1 MKKMLPIMGS
11 WEVPAR
17 ETTCPANHVGIPPSW
32 VDDSLQPTPHAVKRE
47 PRPVLLSRPHH
58 KSQQKWLPQY
68 PDGARL
74 APSDQIVVDE
84 IEESDLTPGEV
95 ELLEFCLYHITLAR
109 SRPTDEKVRRALI
122 SRIYH
127 NSQLAVLLG
136 QHVLAG
142 VPAEHVLQPQ
152 HLKRLFPRMVGS
164 RTFQRDLKKIRDL
177 ENPSVKVMETTGDPT
192 FSVNSSETHSSYE
205 GQRTSEKSPDEKLK
219 KNKKDFVSTSKEEQY
234 FDDMIAQLREAVP
247 QLPEPKEARS
257 IVLADEDGEW
267 LFGDMIKWMRSHE
280 ELIQSI
286 KHDYNKKFG
295 KQLLTIFKENL
306 GITKDLK
313 NKK

>member
-1 MKKMLPIMGS
+1 MKKMLPIMGN
-11 WEVPAR
+11 WEVQAR
-17 ETTCPANHVGIPPSW
+17 ETTCAANHGGIPPTW
-32 VDDSLQPTPHAVKRE
+32 IDDSLQPTPHAVKCE

-84 IEESDLTPGEV
+84 IEERDLTPGEV

-109 SRPTDEKVRRALI
+109 SRPTDEKIRRALI

-127 NSQLAVLLG
+127 NSQLAALLG

-142 VPAEHVLQPQ
+142 VPAEKVLQPR
-152 HLKRLFPRMVGS
+152 HLKQLFPRMVGS
-164 RTFQRDLKKIRDL
+164 RTFQRDLKRIRKL
-177 ENPSVKVMETTGDPT
+177 AKPNVKVIETTEDST
-192 FSVNSSETHSSYE
+192 SAVKSSESHSNCE
-205 GQRTSEKSPDEKLK
+205 KQRAPENLPDEEFKT
-219 KNKKDFVSTSKEEQY
+219 NKKSFVSTSTEEQY
-234 FDDMIAQLREAVP
+234 FDDMIAHLREVVP

-257 IVLADEDGEW
+257 IVLANEDGEW
-267 LFGDMIKWMRSHE
+267 LLEDMIKWMRSHE
-280 ELIQSI
+280 GLIQSI
-286 KHDYNKKFG
+286 KDDHHRKFG
-295 KQLLTIFKENL
+295 KQLLKVFKDNL
-306 GITKDLK
+306 GLTKDCK